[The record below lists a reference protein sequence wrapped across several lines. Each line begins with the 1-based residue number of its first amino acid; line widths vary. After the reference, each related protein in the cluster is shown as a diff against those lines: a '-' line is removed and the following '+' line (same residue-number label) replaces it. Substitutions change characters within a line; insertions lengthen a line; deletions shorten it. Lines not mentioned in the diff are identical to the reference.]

1 MNNDGGPPVRVK
13 FLVMSSVSF
22 SSVTS
27 ERLAWSFKMQV
38 QDKNLDKKSLMQYAN
53 IFWQIC
59 LKNGD
64 LDCPF
69 PEYLIRYYY
78 GK

>member
-38 QDKNLDKKSLMQYAN
+38 QDKNLDKNHLCNMLIFFGKYA
-53 IFWQIC
+53 
-59 LKNGD
+59 LKMV
-64 LDCPF
+64 
-69 PEYLIRYYY
+69 I
-78 GK
+78 